1 MKKFLTFLTLL
12 FIILL
17 FPITISAHDFDG
29 EQNSQVEA
37 IVGKSREELNTIDFI
52 NKLKKIGSSGYMDEG
67 YLVYFRIVRNK
78 TVAYDF
84 DARIYFVDSKA
95 ARYEIYIDNVMMY
108 RVTITDN
115 GFALFN
121 DIRIDYLSKY
131 DDIFTTNAVGYNF
144 VGTYNGEY
152 NRQSLKQINSDI
164 MAVGFNAL
172 NILSVEKL
180 EDFEVKTYQDNLQ
193 NYKLG
198 NLFSVSGVESQ
209 EIIDTDYNFENNT
222 IGVGKYYIYSS
233 GVLGDKL
240 VYQKMIINVEKE
252 ATPTTPGTIT
262 TTTTTVEPTTTTTTA
277 PVGTTTNTQQ
287 TTSNVTTTK
296 ELKID
301 DYVVG
306 YRDNI
311 EREKYIAYLKN
322 KYGLD
327 VLRIQSSY
335 FDNANKIGKHNVEI
349 ITNDKVFNAN
359 IVVVDDVAPI
369 IIGNNVTIS
378 SQTKFSLDEYR
389 NRLTAVDEI
398 DGTIS
403 CKNIKMEDLDGYLN
417 NPNKSGV
424 YKIEAS
430 VSDLSGNVCKSIFEI
445 YVTDSNNYGVYIENA
460 TIIITNSTVASE
472 SDLINFL
479 KKNGLI
485 TTNNVSLSSTYFDS
499 VEPKGEY
506 NLEVSENDNKNV
518 FLIHVQDSK
527 ESEKEVKKDTDN
539 KTNDYFIVYM
549 IIGISSVII
558 LIIIIV
564 YVFIKKK
571 H

>member
-1 MKKFLTFLTLL
+1 MKKFLTFLTLF

-29 EQNSQVEA
+29 EQNSQIEA

-52 NKLKKIGSSGYMDEG
+52 NKLKKIESSGYMDEG

-78 TVAYDF
+78 AVAYDF
-84 DARIYFVDSKA
+84 DARIYFEDSKA

-108 RVTITDN
+108 RVAITDN
-115 GFALFN
+115 GFTLFN
-121 DIRIDYLSKY
+121 DIRIDYSSKY
-131 DDIFTTNAVGYNF
+131 DDIFTANAVGYTF

-198 NLFSVSGVESQ
+198 NLFSVSGVENQ

-262 TTTTTVEPTTTTTTA
+262 TTTTTVEPTTTTTNT
-277 PVGTTTNTQQ
+277 PVGTTTDIEQ
-287 TTSNVTTTK
+287 TTSNVTTTN

-306 YRDNI
+306 YRENI

-335 FDNANKIGKHNVEI
+335 FDNTNKLGKHNVEI
-349 ITNDKVFNAN
+349 TTNDNVLNAN

-506 NLEVSENDNKNV
+506 NLEVSEADNKNV

-539 KTNDYFIVYM
+539 KTNDNFIVYM